1 MITIDFT
8 GKNVLIT
15 GGTSGIGKATAL
27 YFARAGAQTWL
38 TYKWGSADFDAVR
51 DEFASSGAV
60 APHFVQAD
68 VSVDDDTDALL
79 AHIASHAKAIDVFV
93 SNVGFSAAAPDIQ
106 SYRKRSFFR
115 TLEYSSW
122 PLIEYTRKIHERF
135 GSYPEYIVGVSSDGP
150 DHFYPGYDFV
160 AASKALLEL
169 FGRYLSMHLLE
180 EQSRVNIVR
189 FGTVPTDSFNSIF
202 GEDFFEY
209 AKREEGLTDNLILTP
224 DTCGSTIFA
233 LCSGLMNAVNG
244 QIIHADYGLPLRDNT
259 MMRYMRSR
267 DRPRERPDN
276 ADTSKSDTSK

>member
-1 MITIDFT
+1 MIQIDFT

-15 GGTSGIGKATAL
+15 GGTSGIGKAAAL

-38 TYKWGSADFDAVR
+38 TYKWGSADFDALR
-51 DEFASSGAV
+51 DEFESAGGV
-60 APHFVQAD
+60 LPKCIQAD
-68 VSVDDDTDALL
+68 VAEDEDTDALL
-79 AHIASHAKAIDVFV
+79 DEIASSAERVDVFV
-93 SNVGFSAAAPDIQ
+93 SNVGFAAGTPDLQ
-106 SYRKRSFFR
+106 SYKKRSFFR

-135 GSYPEYIVGVSSDGP
+135 GAYPEYIVGVSSDGP

-160 AASKALLEL
+160 AASKALLEF

-180 EQSRVNIVR
+180 EESRVNIVR

-202 GEDFFEY
+202 GNDFFEY
-209 AKREEGLTDNLILTP
+209 AKTEEGLTDNLILTP
-224 DTCGSTIFA
+224 DKCGSTIFA

-259 MMRYMRSR
+259 MMRYMRKR
-267 DRPRERPDN
+267 AQENENTDN
-276 ADTSKSDTSK
+276 PEKGE